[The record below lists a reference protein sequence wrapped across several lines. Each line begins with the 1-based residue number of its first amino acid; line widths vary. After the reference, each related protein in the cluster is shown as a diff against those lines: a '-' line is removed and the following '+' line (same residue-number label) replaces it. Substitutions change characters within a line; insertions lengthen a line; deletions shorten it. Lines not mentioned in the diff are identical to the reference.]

1 MNLKKK
7 SAHSLFSPK
16 LRGGVIGGTGYN
28 FQDAYIVARLPR
40 WLADPAFR
48 SLIKEGFDDIDVV
61 FDTGDGGSCTR
72 HYQLKDHQV
81 PLTEFREVVNGFAEH
96 ARRPGV
102 NATFF
107 VLGCCGLAPQVAKL
121 WRQIVEFRGA
131 RKTHGDGALAAT
143 RAEIGTALVKHKL
156 AAYEDLL
163 LGSMEIDDEIGGLN
177 SVDPRALRL
186 RFRGAMMELPFYR
199 NQSHEVIDRLF
210 DRLTVRVNNAIRDG
224 ISREELEGLV
234 RSELAAARRSEAV
247 VVHLHGWVRQA
258 YELPADAEIDWTQHF
273 NHSTRQVPSPLVWEE
288 ELLPALQGLRRKFDA
303 DGSRRLIWLHSRA
316 PLSAGL
322 AFGHTFAEAAGY
334 SIRVEQPTPGASEA
348 VQYWETDTP
357 IEGHEPLA
365 STEVAGDPEAKDVLV
380 AIGVTDDSRPRVE
393 QYLAQAS
400 AKIRAALYLSP
411 ASGPS
416 PTSVS
421 ARTAPAFAAT
431 VKREIRGLCNRHL
444 PQTVHL
450 FFFGPLGL
458 AVLLGQKLNGLA
470 DIQCYEHV
478 KTGGYA
484 PSCRLHA

>member
-1 MNLKKK
+1 MKRMTKNK
-7 SAHSLFSPK
+7 HSLLSPK
-16 LRGGVIGGTGYN
+16 LRGGVIGGSGYN

-40 WLADPAFR
+40 WIADPTFR
-48 SLIKEGFDDIDVV
+48 SLIKEGFDDIDVI
-61 FDTGDGGSCTR
+61 FDMGDGGSRTQ

-81 PLTEFREVVNGFAEH
+81 PLKEFREVVEGFAEQ

-102 NATFF
+102 NATSF
-107 VLGCCGLAPQVAKL
+107 VLGCCGLAPQAAKL

-143 RAEIGTALVKHKL
+143 RAEIGTAFAKHKL

-163 LGSMEIDDEIGGLN
+163 LGGIEIDDETSGLN

-210 DRLTVRVNNAIRDG
+210 DRLTVRVNKAIRDG
-224 ISREELEGLV
+224 IARAELEGLV
-234 RSELAAARRSEAV
+234 RSELAAAKKGEAA

-258 YELPADAEIDWTQHF
+258 YDLPADVELDWTQHF
-273 NHSTRQVPSPLVWEE
+273 DHATRRVPSPTAWDE
-288 ELLPALQGLRRKFDA
+288 ELVPALKALRRKFDA
-303 DGSRRLIWLHSRA
+303 DGSRRLIWLHGRA

-322 AFGHTFAEAAGY
+322 AFGHAFAEAAGY
-334 SIRVEQPTPGASEA
+334 SIRVEQPSPGASEA

-357 IEGHEPLA
+357 IEADEPLA
-365 STEVAGDPEAKDVLV
+365 RAEVEGDREAEDVLV
-380 AIGVTDDSRPRVE
+380 AIGVTDDPRPRVE
-393 QYLAQAS
+393 QYLTQSGAS
-400 AKIRAALYLSP
+400 VRAVLYLSP
-411 ASGPS
+411 ISGPS
-416 PTSVS
+416 ATSIS
-421 ARTAPAFAAT
+421 TRTAPAFAAA
-431 VKREIRGLCNRHL
+431 VKREIRALCNKHL

-450 FFFGPLGL
+450 FYFGPLGL

-478 KTGGYA
+478 KAGGYA